1 MNPKVDAWLDAHQG
15 AIVEAVQNIIAIPS
29 VKGEPAPGAPFG
41 TEVKSALDN
50 ALMLAE
56 GMGFATKDLDG
67 YAGYVEFGAGEE
79 LVGVLCHLD
88 FIYIYH

>member
-67 YAGYVEFGAGEE
+67 YAGYVEFGAG
-79 LVGVLCHLD
+79 
-88 FIYIYH
+88 

>member
-41 TEVKSALDN
+41 TEVKAALDN
-50 ALMLAE
+50 EIGRAH
-56 GMGFATKDLDG
+56 
-67 YAGYVEFGAGEE
+67 V
-79 LVGVLCHLD
+79 
-88 FIYIYH
+88 